1 MIRAFSFI
9 FLSLFLTTVVAQK
22 QKPRPRDWF
31 VFDVYGTSWENTPS
45 NIGHIHWKSVGF
57 GFNVVKDIPLGY
69 SPHSFAIGLS
79 YSIDKVH
86 SNAYFHGSLGRH
98 GFADPQSSS
107 YYIIPSEGKS
117 YLKNKLVTHYLDIPI
132 EMRLRTRVRSKFF
145 TYVGFMGGY
154 NTVSFQRS
162 LNAGNKVKTYGIPSL
177 QDFRY
182 GPTFR
187 IGFGAIGL
195 YGFYNMNGLI
205 KGRPDSFIP
214 FSIGISY
221 LSGR

>member
-1 MIRAFSFI
+1 MFL
-9 FLSLFLTTVVAQK
+9 FLSTSFAQK

-45 NIGHIHWKSVGF
+45 TIDHIHWKSVGF
-57 GFNVVKDIPLGY
+57 GFNVVKDFPLGY

-79 YSIDKVH
+79 YSVDKVH
-86 SNAYFHGSLGRH
+86 SNAYFISSIGRH
-98 GFADPQSSS
+98 GFDEPQYSA
-107 YYIIPSEGKS
+107 YYLIPSTGKP
-117 YLKNKLVTHYLDIPI
+117 YLRNKLVTHYIDLPI
-132 EMRLRTRVRSKFF
+132 ELRLRTKVRSKFF
-145 TYVGFMGGY
+145 TYIGVKGGY

-162 LNAGNKVKTYGIPSL
+162 ASNTGNKNKTYGIPAL

-195 YGFYNMNGLI
+195 YGFYNMNGLL
-205 KGRPDSFIP
+205 KGRPNTFIP